1 MKVYVVTE
9 GDYSDYH
16 IVGVTTDRETAEAYC
31 KISKGDWYEPKV
43 EEYDTKAFADI
54 RTVKPYRVIMEK
66 DGTTT
71 TEEEDGLSY
80 ETAVEHQV
88 FHIKR
93 WDRGWEYYEVVVLAE
108 DEQHARKIAAD
119 YIAEKKW
126 EEQGPDDNPP
136 MEYFESGGR

>member
-31 KISKGDWYEPKV
+31 KISKGDWYEPRV

-54 RTVKPYRVIMEK
+54 RTAKPYRVIMEK
-66 DGTTT
+66 DGTMT
-71 TEEEDGLSY
+71 TEAGDGFSY
-80 ETAVEHQV
+80 ESAVEHHV
-88 FHIKR
+88 SHIR
-93 WDRGWEYYEVVVLAE
+93 MWGDNPNYYEVVVLAE

-119 YIAEKKW
+119 YIAEAKW
-126 EEQGPDDNPP
+126 EEQQH
-136 MEYFESGGR
+136 E

>member
-16 IVGVTTDRETAEAYC
+16 IVGVTTDRETAKAYC
-31 KISKGDWYEPKV
+31 KISAGDWYEPKV

-54 RTVKPYRVIMEK
+54 RTAKPYRVIMEE

-71 TEEEDGLSY
+71 TEEEDGFSY

-88 FHIKR
+88 QHIRR
-93 WDRGWEYYEVVVLAE
+93 WAGKPSYYEVVVLAE

-119 YIAEKKW
+119 YIAEAKW
-126 EEQGPDDNPP
+126 EDRQHE
-136 MEYFESGGR
+136 

>member
-31 KISKGDWYEPKV
+31 KISTGDWYEPKV

-54 RTVKPYRVIMEK
+54 RTAKPYRVIMEE

-71 TEEEDGLSY
+71 TEEEDGFSY
-80 ETAVEHQV
+80 ESAVEHQV
-88 FHIKR
+88 QHIRR
-93 WDRGWEYYEVVVLAE
+93 WAGKPSYYEVVVLAE

-119 YIAEKKW
+119 YIAEAKW
-126 EEQGPDDNPP
+126 EEQQH
-136 MEYFESGGR
+136 ER